1 VNYEV
6 IMLVLVFVILMLL
19 NVPIAFCLLA
29 SAAVVLSLST
39 DIIPVATA
47 VAQQATTGIDSFV
60 LLAIPFFILSGFLMG
75 RGGIATRLIE
85 FAKSLV
91 GWFPGGLA
99 FVNVVGCMLFGSI
112 AGSSAAAVS
121 AIGGFMIPSMTKEGY
136 SKEFG
141 TALTITA
148 ATTGLLIPPSNILI
162 VYSLASGGISIAA
175 LFLAGYI
182 PGILVGLFLMG
193 VAMVVALKK
202 GEKFGKWISFKSV
215 MYSGSRAFLSLLLVF
230 IVIGGI
236 IIGVFTATEAAAIA
250 VVYSFI
256 LGVVVYRE
264 ISFKDLPEILIN
276 TVTTTAIVMLLIGAS
291 MALSWVLS
299 YLNIPQNLSAALLAL
314 SDNPFVILL
323 IINLVLLFV
332 GTFMD
337 MTPAVLIFTPI
348 FLPVAINLG
357 IDPIHFGIIMVL
369 NLCIGL
375 ATPPVG
381 TLLFLGVSIGKTTV
395 PKVIKP
401 LLPMYIAMILALLLI
416 TFFPQLSLFLPSLI
430 NN

>member
-1 VNYEV
+1 MNTD
-6 IMLVLVFVILMLL
+6 IIILVLIFIVLL
-19 NVPIAFCLLA
+19 IANVPIAFCLIAAA
-29 SAAVVLSLST
+29 SVTLLLST
-39 DIIPVATA
+39 EFIPVVTA
-47 VAQQATTGIDSFV
+47 VAQQTATGIDSFV
-60 LLAIPFFILSGFLMG
+60 LLAIPFFILSGVLMG
-75 RGGIATRLIE
+75 RGGIAQRIIE
-85 FAKSLV
+85 FAKTLV

-121 AIGGFMIPSMTKEGY
+121 AIGGFMIPSMKNEGY
-136 SKEFG
+136 SREFS

-148 ATTGLLIPPSNILI
+148 STTGLLIPPSNTLI
-162 VYSLASGGISIAA
+162 VYSLASGGVSIAA

-182 PGILVGLFLMG
+182 PGILVGLSLMA
-193 VAMVVALKK
+193 VASIVALRK
-202 GEKFGKWISFKSV
+202 GEKFGQRVKFKLV
-215 MYSGSRAFLSLLLVF
+215 IKSGIRAFLSLLLVV

-236 IIGVFTATEAAAIA
+236 IAGVFTATEAAAVA
-250 VVYSFI
+250 VVYAFI
-256 LGVVVYRE
+256 LAVIVYRE
-264 ISFKDLPEILIN
+264 VRVKELPDILIN
-276 TVTTTAIVMLLIGAS
+276 TVVTTAIVMLLIGGS

-314 SDNPFVILL
+314 SDNTFVILL
-323 IINLVLLFV
+323 LINLILLFV

-348 FLPVAINLG
+348 FLPVAVNLG

-375 ATPPVG
+375 CTPPVG
-381 TLLFLGVSIGKTTV
+381 TLLFLGVTIGKTTV

-401 LLPMYIAMILALLLI
+401 LLPMYVALILALLII
-416 TFFPQLSLFLPSLI
+416 TYFPSLSLWLPGILGD
-430 NN
+430 

>member
-1 VNYEV
+1 MSYEV
-6 IMLVLVFVILMLL
+6 IMLVLVFVFLMAL

-29 SAAVVLSLST
+29 SAVVVLSLST
-39 DIIPVATA
+39 DFSPVITA
-47 VAQQATTGIDSFV
+47 VAQQTTTGLDSFV

-136 SKEFG
+136 TKEFG

-193 VAMVVALKK
+193 VAMIVALKK
-202 GEKFGKWISFKSV
+202 GEKFGKSISFKSV
-215 MYSGSRAFLSLLLVF
+215 MHTGLRAFLSLLLVL

-236 IIGVFTATEAAAIA
+236 IVGVFTATEAAAIA

-256 LGVVVYRE
+256 LGVIVYRE
-264 ISFKDLPEILIN
+264 ISFKELPEILIN
-276 TVTTTAIVMLLIGAS
+276 TVTTTSIVMLLIGAS

-401 LLPMYIAMILALLLI
+401 LLPMYIAMILALLLV

-430 NN
+430 SN

>member
-1 VNYEV
+1 MNTD
-6 IMLVLVFVILMLL
+6 IIILVLIFIVLL
-19 NVPIAFCLLA
+19 IANVPIAFCLIAAA
-29 SAAVVLSLST
+29 SVTLLLSTEFIPVVTAVVQQ
-39 DIIPVATA
+39 TA
-47 VAQQATTGIDSFV
+47 TGIDSFV
-60 LLAIPFFILSGFLMG
+60 LLAIPFFILSGVLMG
-75 RGGIATRLIE
+75 RGGIAQRIIE
-85 FAKSLV
+85 FAKTLV

-121 AIGGFMIPSMTKEGY
+121 AIGGFMIPSMKNEGY
-136 SKEFG
+136 SREFS

-148 ATTGLLIPPSNILI
+148 STTGLLIPPSNTLI
-162 VYSLASGGISIAA
+162 VYSLASGGVSIAA

-182 PGILVGLFLMG
+182 PGILVGLSLMA
-193 VAMVVALKK
+193 VASIVALRK
-202 GEKFGKWISFKSV
+202 GEKFGQRVKFKLV
-215 MYSGSRAFLSLLLVF
+215 IKSGIRAFLSLLLVV

-236 IIGVFTATEAAAIA
+236 IAGVFTATEAAAVA
-250 VVYSFI
+250 VVYAFI
-256 LGVVVYRE
+256 LAVIVYRE
-264 ISFKDLPEILIN
+264 VRVKELPDILIN
-276 TVTTTAIVMLLIGAS
+276 TVVTTAIVMLLIGGS

-314 SDNPFVILL
+314 SDNTFVILL
-323 IINLVLLFV
+323 LINLILLFV

-348 FLPVAINLG
+348 FLPVAVNLG

-375 ATPPVG
+375 CTPPVG
-381 TLLFLGVSIGKTTV
+381 TLLFLGVTIGKTTV

-401 LLPMYIAMILALLLI
+401 LLPMYVALILALLII
-416 TFFPQLSLFLPSLI
+416 TYFPSLSLWLPGILGD
-430 NN
+430 

>member
-1 VNYEV
+1 
-6 IMLVLVFVILMLL
+6 
-19 NVPIAFCLLA
+19 
-29 SAAVVLSLST
+29 
-39 DIIPVATA
+39 
-47 VAQQATTGIDSFV
+47 
-60 LLAIPFFILSGFLMG
+60 
-75 RGGIATRLIE
+75 
-85 FAKSLV
+85 
-91 GWFPGGLA
+91 
-99 FVNVVGCMLFGSI
+99 
-112 AGSSAAAVS
+112 
-121 AIGGFMIPSMTKEGY
+121 MIPSMTKEGY
-136 SKEFG
+136 SKEFS

-148 ATTGLLIPPSNILI
+148 STTGLLIPPSNILI

-182 PGILVGLFLMG
+182 PGIIVGLFLMG
-193 VAMVVALKK
+193 VATIVALRK

-215 MYSGSRAFLSLLLVF
+215 VYHGGRAFLSLLLVL

-236 IIGVFTATEAAAIA
+236 IAGIFTATEAAAIA

-256 LGVVVYRE
+256 LGFVVYRE
-264 ISFKDLPEILIN
+264 ISLKDLPDILIN
-276 TVTTTAIVMLLIGAS
+276 TVTTTSIVMLLIGAS

-299 YLNIPQNLSAALLAL
+299 YLNIPQNLSTALLAL

-348 FLPVAINLG
+348 FLPVAMNLG

-375 ATPPVG
+375 CTPPVG

-401 LLPMYIAMILALLLI
+401 LLPMYIAMILALLLV
-416 TFFPQLSLFLPSLI
+416 TFFPQLSLYLPGFL

>member
-1 VNYEV
+1 MVQQ
-6 IMLVLVFVILMLL
+6 
-19 NVPIAFCLLA
+19 
-29 SAAVVLSLST
+29 
-39 DIIPVATA
+39 TA
-47 VAQQATTGIDSFV
+47 TGIDSFV
-60 LLAIPFFILSGFLMG
+60 LLAIPFFILSGVLMG
-75 RGGIATRLIE
+75 RGGIAQRIIE
-85 FAKSLV
+85 FAKTLV

-121 AIGGFMIPSMTKEGY
+121 AIGGFMIPSMKKEGY
-136 SKEFG
+136 SREFS

-148 ATTGLLIPPSNILI
+148 STTGLLIPPSNTLI
-162 VYSLASGGISIAA
+162 VYSLASGGVSIAA

-193 VAMVVALKK
+193 VASIVALRK
-202 GEKFGKWISFKSV
+202 GEKFGQRVKFKLV
-215 MYSGSRAFLSLLLVF
+215 IQSGIKAFLSLLLVV

-236 IIGVFTATEAAAIA
+236 IAGVFTATEAAAVA
-250 VVYSFI
+250 VVYSLI
-256 LGVVVYRE
+256 LAVIVYRE
-264 ISFKDLPEILIN
+264 VSVKDLPDILIN
-276 TVTTTAIVMLLIGAS
+276 TVVTTAIVMLLIGGS

-314 SDNPFVILL
+314 SDNKFVILL
-323 IINLVLLFV
+323 LINLILLFV

-348 FLPVAINLG
+348 FLPVAVNLG

-375 ATPPVG
+375 CTPPVG
-381 TLLFLGVSIGKTTV
+381 TLLFLGVTIGKTTV

-401 LLPMYIAMILALLLI
+401 LLPMYVALILALLII
-416 TFFPQLSLFLPSLI
+416 TYFPALSLWLPGILGD
-430 NN
+430 